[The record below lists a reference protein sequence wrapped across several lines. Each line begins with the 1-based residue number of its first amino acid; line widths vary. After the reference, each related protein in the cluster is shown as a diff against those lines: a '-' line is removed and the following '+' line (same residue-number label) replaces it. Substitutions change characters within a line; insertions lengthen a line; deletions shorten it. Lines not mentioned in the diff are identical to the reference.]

1 MDEHTSV
8 PAANTPTGPARSDL
22 GRRLV
27 QRRTEL
33 GLTPRETADRAGMSA
48 NYLRY
53 VEESPTAAPGRSVL
67 LRLAGALETTVTAL
81 TGGDADSPPGR
92 GQAAR
97 RPELTELDTEEC
109 WRRLGTHGVGRVAA
123 TTAEGPMVLPVNY
136 TVVDGAITFRTAA
149 GSVPAQ
155 VLGEQV
161 AFEVDHI
168 DETFGRGWSV
178 LVRGRARGVT
188 RPETLRRLED
198 RARSEPWAGGR
209 REVWVCV
216 DVVGISGRAIN

>member
-1 MDEHTSV
+1 MNEHISV
-8 PAANTPTGPARSDL
+8 PAANAPTGPARSDL

-27 QRRTEL
+27 QRRREL
-33 GLTPRETADRAGMSA
+33 GLTLRETADRAGMSA
-48 NYLRY
+48 NYVRY
-53 VEESPTAAPGRSVL
+53 VEESATAAPGRSVL
-67 LRLAGALETTVTAL
+67 LQLAGALETTVSAL

-97 RPELTELDTEEC
+97 RPELDELDIDEC
-109 WRRLGTHGVGRVAA
+109 WRRLGTHGVGRVAS

-136 TVVDGAITFRTAA
+136 TVVDGAIIFRTAA
-149 GSVPAQ
+149 DSATAQ

-168 DETFGRGWSV
+168 DEVHGRGWSV
-178 LVRGRARGVT
+178 VVRGHARSVT
-188 RPETLRRLED
+188 RPESLSRLEGL
-198 RARSEPWAGGR
+198 ARSDPWAGGR

-216 DVVGISGRAIN
+216 DVLAISGRAIN